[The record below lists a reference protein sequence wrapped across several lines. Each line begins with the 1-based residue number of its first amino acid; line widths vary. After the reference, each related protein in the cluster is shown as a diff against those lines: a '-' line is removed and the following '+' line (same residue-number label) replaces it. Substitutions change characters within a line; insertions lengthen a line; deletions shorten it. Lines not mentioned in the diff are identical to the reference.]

1 MVAVAG
7 LSANQYH
14 VVNTAAA
21 RGATTNK
28 AREENM
34 HKSQDRIHVT
44 HAGSL
49 PRGEPL
55 GSMLIDQEAGK
66 PVDAAAL
73 EKAIDARVTHVL
85 DKQTQVGID
94 EINDGEQGRIGFQTY
109 VAQRM
114 SGFGGVSNRPYGKD
128 WTTFP
133 QFSERFFQRLPPRIG
148 KVNNAPQAIADIKYR
163 GAEHIAAETERL
175 KRLAAPIRSSVADI
189 FMNAAAPGIIATT
202 MLNAYY
208 KTYEDYLAAIAREM
222 HKEYAAVVNA
232 GFILQL
238 DAPDLA
244 MERTMLFQDKT
255 DAEFVKILEQHIAAV
270 NLAIEGLPADRVRL
284 HVCWGNWEGPH
295 VHDVPMEVILPTLY
309 KAKVG
314 ALGLEFGN
322 SRKQHETAAIRKHKL
337 PANMML
343 IAGVIDSKSN
353 MVEHPEVVAQRI
365 ESIVAAVGD
374 RQQVIAGVDCGFGT
388 FVGWEWVTEDIVWA
402 KLKTLREG
410 ADIASQRLWGKK
422 AA

>member
-1 MVAVAG
+1 
-7 LSANQYH
+7 
-14 VVNTAAA
+14 
-21 RGATTNK
+21 
-28 AREENM
+28 
-34 HKSQDRIHVT
+34 
-44 HAGSL
+44 
-49 PRGEPL
+49 
-55 GSMLIDQEAGK
+55 
-66 PVDAAAL
+66 
-73 EKAIDARVTHVL
+73 
-85 DKQTQVGID
+85 
-94 EINDGEQGRIGFQTY
+94 
-109 VAQRM
+109 M
-114 SGFGGVSNRPYGKD
+114 SGFGGVSDRPYGKD
-128 WTTFP
+128 WQTFP
-133 QFSERFFQRLPPRIG
+133 QFSERFFQRLLPRIG
-148 KVNNAPQAIADIKYR
+148 KVNNAPQAIADIEYQ
-163 GAEHIAAETERL
+163 GAEYIAAETERL
-175 KRLAAPIRSSVADI
+175 AAPIKSRVVDI
-189 FMNAAAPGIIATT
+189 FMNAASPGIIATT

-255 DAEFVKILEQHIAAV
+255 DAEYVKTLEQHITAV
-270 NLAIEGLPADRVRL
+270 NLALEGIPADRVRL

-365 ESIVAAVGD
+365 EGVVAAVGN
-374 RQQVIAGVDCGFGT
+374 REQVIAGVDCGFGT

-402 KLKTLREG
+402 KLKTLRQG
-410 ADIASQRLWGKK
+410 ADIASTRLWGRK